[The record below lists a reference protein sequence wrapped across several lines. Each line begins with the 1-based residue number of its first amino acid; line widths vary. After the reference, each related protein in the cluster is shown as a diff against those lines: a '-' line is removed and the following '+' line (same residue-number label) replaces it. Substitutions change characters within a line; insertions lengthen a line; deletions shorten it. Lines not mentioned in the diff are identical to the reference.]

1 MFIKQQIWGIDDMKA
16 LSDAFIDIYKYII
29 SKDLLYNLLR
39 DLKRDLLVFKT
50 L

>member
-1 MFIKQQIWGIDDMKA
+1 MKA
-16 LSDAFIDIYKYII
+16 LSDASTDIYKYII
-29 SKDLLYNLLR
+29 SKDLSHSLLR